1 MLPAIPSVISDGL
14 IEAALTVDTAR
25 RTPRREPVPVA
36 AVMAPASALR
46 SLRCEHRIRRGSF
59 LGMSSEREPT
69 TMRGWP
75 LCRYDSI
82 KKRHGFTAKVVAWN
96 VEWATPRSRRSPE
109 ILARIFV
116 DYDPDIVCLTEAD
129 FNLLA
134 DRSGSVTYSQPD
146 GIRAKTDG
154 SLRKVVLWSKEPWE
168 KVDTQGVDTLPP
180 GKFVSAVTTTPL
192 GEVTVVGVCI
202 PYRDARVRWTNDG
215 VTRKP
220 WEDHKQYLAGLN
232 EVLRSMPAS
241 PLVLL
246 GDFNQQVGQT
256 GYAPRSLRGTL
267 RAALPERITIATSAL
282 GFDGRRVID
291 QIAISEDLSAQ
302 SLSLISRYCSDK
314 SLTDHVG
321 VCADLGAQSAPA
333 LNPTENYAFERFTE
347 PL

>member
-1 MLPAIPSVISDGL
+1 
-14 IEAALTVDTAR
+14 
-25 RTPRREPVPVA
+25 
-36 AVMAPASALR
+36 
-46 SLRCEHRIRRGSF
+46 
-59 LGMSSEREPT
+59 
-69 TMRGWP
+69 
-75 LCRYDSI
+75 
-82 KKRHGFTAKVVAWN
+82 
-96 VEWATPRSRRSPE
+96 
-109 ILARIFV
+109 
-116 DYDPDIVCLTEAD
+116 
-129 FNLLA
+129 
-134 DRSGSVTYSQPD
+134 
-146 GIRAKTDG
+146 
-154 SLRKVVLWSKEPWE
+154 
-168 KVDTQGVDTLPP
+168 
-180 GKFVSAVTTTPL
+180 
-192 GEVTVVGVCI
+192 
-202 PYRDARVRWTNDG
+202 
-215 VTRKP
+215 
-220 WEDHKQYLAGLN
+220 
-232 EVLRSMPAS
+232 MPAS

>member
-1 MLPAIPSVISDGL
+1 M
-14 IEAALTVDTAR
+14 
-25 RTPRREPVPVA
+25 
-36 AVMAPASALR
+36 
-46 SLRCEHRIRRGSF
+46 
-59 LGMSSEREPT
+59 
-69 TMRGWP
+69 
-75 LCRYDSI
+75 
-82 KKRHGFTAKVVAWN
+82 AWN
-96 VEWATPRSRRSPE
+96 VEWATPRSRRSAE

-116 DYDPDIVCLTEAD
+116 DYDPDVVCLTEAD

-134 DRSGSVTYSQPD
+134 DRSGSVICSQPD

-180 GKFVSAVTTTPL
+180 GRFVSAVTTTPL
-192 GEVTVVGVCI
+192 GEVAVVGVCI

-220 WEDHKQYLAGLN
+220 WEDHRQYLAGLN
-232 EVLRSMPAS
+232 EVLRCTPAR

-256 GYAPRSLRGTL
+256 GYAPRALRETL
-267 RAALPERITIATSAL
+267 RTALSERLTIATSAL

-302 SLSLISRYCSDK
+302 SLSLISRYCSDE

-321 VCADLGAQSAPA
+321 VFADLGAQSAPA

>member
-1 MLPAIPSVISDGL
+1 M
-14 IEAALTVDTAR
+14 
-25 RTPRREPVPVA
+25 PVA

-46 SLRCEHRIRRGSF
+46 SLRCEHRIRHGSF

-347 PL
+347 PP